1 MKTKDLLED
10 LETGD
15 RTMEHLK
22 EEPILQQQAFLGG
35 FGGIGTAIGGLG
47 SMLGQ
52 YQQLANQQF
61 NSYTTANTNI
71 QGGRLW

>member
-22 EEPILQQQAFLGG
+22 EEPILQQQVFLWT
-35 FGGIGTAIGGLG
+35 IPTI
-47 SMLGQ
+47 SESTI
-52 YQQLANQQF
+52 QQLHD
-61 NSYTTANTNI
+61 S
-71 QGGRLW
+71 